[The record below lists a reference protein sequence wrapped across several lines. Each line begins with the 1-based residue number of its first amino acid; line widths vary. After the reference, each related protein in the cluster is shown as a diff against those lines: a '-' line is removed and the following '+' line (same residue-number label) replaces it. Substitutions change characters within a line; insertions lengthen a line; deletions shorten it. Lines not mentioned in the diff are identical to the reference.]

1 MQSSKKII
9 IFAVKMKISELTE
22 IFERFAPLH
31 LQEAYDNSGLQIQPV
46 PDEELTGVLL
56 CLDVTESTISE
67 AERKHCNLIVS
78 HHPLLFR
85 SPKKITTNDYVG
97 RCICASI
104 KKGITLYAAHTNL
117 DNAKGGVN
125 FVMAEKL
132 GLKNISFLL
141 PADPSGNAGSGIVG
155 DLVEPMSK
163 EQFVGL
169 LKSVFHVECAR
180 VNAWTGSSVRRVA
193 LCGGAGSFL
202 IAEAVKK
209 NADAFVTGE
218 LGYHQFF
225 GYEDSILLA
234 ELGHYETEQFTLD
247 LFRKIIV
254 GTDSS
259 IPVFLTEEKTN
270 PVRYF

>member
-9 IFAVKMKISELTE
+9 NFAVKMKISELTE
-22 IFERFAPLH
+22 IFERFAPLN

-97 RCICASI
+97 RCICSSI

-117 DNAKGGVN
+117 DNAKDGVN
-125 FVMAEKL
+125 FMMAEKL
-132 GLKNISFLL
+132 GLKNFSFLL
-141 PADPSGNAGSGIVG
+141 ASDNSGNGGAGIKGE
-155 DLVEPMSK
+155 LPETLNK
-163 EQFVGL
+163 EQFVNL
-169 LKSVFHVECAR
+169 LKSVFGVECAR
-180 VNAWTGSSVRRVA
+180 VNDWTGNSVRNVA
-193 LCGGAGSFL
+193 LCGGAGAFL
-202 IAEAVKK
+202 ISEALK
-209 NADAFVTGE
+209 NKADAFVTGE

-225 GYEDSILLA
+225 GQEDNILLV
-234 ELGHYETEQFTLD
+234 ELGHYETEQYTLEI
-247 LFRKIIV
+247 FRKIIS
-254 GTDSS
+254 GADAS
-259 IPVFLTEEKTN
+259 IPLFVTEEKTN